1 MTGRTTGSTC
11 AREIAVRRGK
21 PALRAL
27 TEVLRWEG
35 EARLC
40 CLRRGVARL
49 RDSPTPSPIV
59 RGVCRTSGPTLP
71 DGGAMRIARQSI
83 QMGLG
88 LSGVAMLLAAFGL
101 IAPAVGAVLQEII
114 DVAVI
119 INALRARRPGAP
131 SVKQRTRETRGE
143 ASGPPSPATV

>member
-71 DGGAMRIARQSI
+71 DTMRIARQSI
-83 QMGLG
+83 QTGLG

-119 INALRARRPGAP
+119 VNALRARRP
-131 SVKQRTRETRGE
+131 
-143 ASGPPSPATV
+143 